1 MKASEIRAEARQKL
15 TGKWGK
21 AAIITLVF
29 SIITF
34 VISFVLQLIP
44 VIGAIIDLVITVPL
58 SFGLIITM
66 FKLNDDK
73 EFNFLGFFNDGF
85 SNFGK
90 AWSVALW
97 TFVKMIIPVILIIIT
112 ACVLTY
118 GSVKGNSTVTSLGF
132 ILYIVAL
139 VYAAIKQFS
148 YSLALLVLN
157 DNPEMKGK
165 DAVEKSAELM
175 QGKVWSLFCLKFS
188 FLGWAILSVFT
199 LGIGILW
206 LAPYIQ
212 ISEINFYRNLVENT
226 TSAE

>member
-1 MKASEIRAEARQKL
+1 MNASEIRAEARQKL

-44 VIGAIIDLVITVPL
+44 GIGAIIDFVITVPL

-73 EFNFLGFFNDGF
+73 EFTFLGFFNDGF

-97 TFVKMIIPVILIIIT
+97 TFAKLIIPVILVVVTICILMYGTIT
-112 ACVLTY
+112 ENSLLTA
-118 GSVKGNSTVTSLGF
+118 LGF

-139 VYAAIKQFS
+139 IYAIIKQFS
-148 YSLALLVLN
+148 YALALLVLN
-157 DNPEMKGK
+157 DNPDMTGK
-165 DAVEKSAELM
+165 EAVEKSAELM

-188 FLGWAILSVFT
+188 FLGWAILSIFT
-199 LGIGILW
+199 LGIGVIW

-212 ISEINFYRNLVENT
+212 ISEINFYRNLVENS